1 MQLGDLTKPGEKKKL
16 AAAGVLGLVAIL
28 FLWWTF
34 VGFGSSARPATRPS
48 PTPTPAGTRAARDRD
63 QDKEKE
69 DALKRS
75 FMVEIAYEPSSQI
88 APAPQRNIFAY
99 FVPIPK
105 PSPVVPVATP
115 TPTPPPPLLLQAVS
129 PSSVY
134 ARTGDF
140 NLDATGDKFTPAMR
154 IYVDQREMPTKYKSP
169 QQLSTTIPA
178 AMIVAPGPH
187 NVIVRLPSD
196 TAVFSNQQSF
206 NVGAPP
212 VPNYSFIG
220 LVSSPTRV
228 DIAYLQDKGSKDV
241 LTVQRG
247 DVLSGRFRVT
257 SISDKEVVFVDTSL
271 KIRHNVARSEGERQ
285 AGSPL
290 MRPTPRVDA
299 EDDEP

>member
-34 VGFGSSARPATRPS
+34 VGFGSSSTPVAQRPS
-48 PTPTPAGTRAARDRD
+48 PTPTPARGPRQVEQAQKPVDTSYLTEINYERRDI
-63 QDKEKE
+63 
-69 DALKRS
+69 
-75 FMVEIAYEPSSQI
+75 V
-88 APAPQRNIFAY
+88 APEPQRNIFSFY
-99 FVPIPK
+99 EPPPK
-105 PSPVVPVATP
+105 PSPIPSVPTP
-115 TPTPPPPLLLQAVS
+115 TPTPPPPVLVQAVS
-129 PSSVY
+129 PSNVY

-140 NLDATGDKFTPAMR
+140 NLDVSGDRFTQAMR
-154 IYVDQREMPTKYKSP
+154 IYVDQREMPTRFRSP

-178 AMIVAPGPH
+178 SIIANPGPRS
-187 NVIVRLPSD
+187 VIVRTPDSTLY
-196 TAVFSNQQSF
+196 SNTMSF

-220 LVSSPTRV
+220 LLSSQTRV
-228 DIAYLQDKGSKDV
+228 DVAYLQDKGSKEV

-247 DVLSGRFRVT
+247 DVLGGRFRVT

-271 KIRHNVARSEGERQ
+271 KIRHNISRSEAERT